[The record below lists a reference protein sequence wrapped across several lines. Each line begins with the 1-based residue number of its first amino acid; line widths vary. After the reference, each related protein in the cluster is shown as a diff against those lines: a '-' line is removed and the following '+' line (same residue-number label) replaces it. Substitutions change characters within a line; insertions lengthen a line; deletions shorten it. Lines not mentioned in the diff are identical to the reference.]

1 MNDVHTCN
9 LRELLLSKCIVRRE
23 FLEMAGGSF
32 AAAGVAK
39 ERAEQYKG
47 RVTAYVVID
56 IDVSLSLLIL
66 ILENSLLIMLYSLL
80 ASILVIMLITCYF

>member
-9 LRELLLSKCIVRRE
+9 LREPFLSKCIVRRE

-32 AAAGVAK
+32 ATAGVAK

-47 RVTAYVVID
+47 RVTAYVVIACVVAATGGSIFGYD
-56 IDVSLSLLIL
+56 IGISGSSYPMIL
-66 ILENSLLIMLYSLL
+66 
-80 ASILVIMLITCYF
+80 